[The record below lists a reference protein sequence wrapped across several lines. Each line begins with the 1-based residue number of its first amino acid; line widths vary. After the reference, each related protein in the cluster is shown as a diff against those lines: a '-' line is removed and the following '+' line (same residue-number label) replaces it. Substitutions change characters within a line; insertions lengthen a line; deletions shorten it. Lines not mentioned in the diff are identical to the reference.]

1 MSTGNYNVCDC
12 SFTVRS
18 LCDFLDTFGRA
29 PKSNDESDC
38 MWVGKRIDSARNF
51 NGGERF
57 QKDSG
62 RFAIVNYWKCRRM
75 GVKVPLRG
83 NKVGVHPI

>member
-1 MSTGNYNVCDC
+1 MTSNHNVCDC
-12 SFTVRS
+12 RFTTRA

-38 MWVGKRIDSARNF
+38 LWVGKCIDAARKF
-51 NGGERF
+51 DAGEKF

-62 RFAIVNYWKCRRM
+62 RFAIVSYWKCHRL
-75 GVKVPLRG
+75 GVIVPLRG